1 MLAKQSSNGLNVM
14 KEGRFNGL
22 QELYHRSGPNF
33 SLRRR
38 ASDRQIELAAQV
50 SLGHQ
55 APPSGDLLKNIRSD
69 ESTWHDPDRWF
80 PRDP

>member
-38 ASDRQIELAAQV
+38 ASDRQITLAAQV

-55 APPSGDLLKNIRSD
+55 APPSGDLLKNIRSG